1 MLAFA
6 LSLNGCKVY
15 ITSRKRSVLQ
25 DTVKEINDAV
35 QAERMFAV
43 ESNLTTKQEC
53 DQLALEIRNREA
65 REIS

>member
-1 MLAFA
+1 MGVK
-6 LSLNGCKVY
+6 S
-15 ITSRKRSVLQ
+15 TSRHENDLFYK